1 MTAGTERQERK
12 PAPFWSPYLA
22 GLGLGL
28 TLLTSYIVLG
38 TGLGA
43 SGGLARCAAWLEHG
57 VAPGHVE
64 KSAYFGGWFGAG
76 ASSSVLAYYLV
87 AMAAGVLLGSFLS
100 AWGSGR
106 VAAAVER
113 GPTMSRR
120 GRLIF
125 ALLGGILVGFASRL
139 ARGCT
144 SGQALSGTAML
155 FTGSVVFLG
164 CLFVGGY
171 AAAWFLRRQWK

>member
-1 MTAGTERQERK
+1 MSAETELHDAKQ
-12 PAPFWSPYLA
+12 APHWSPYLA
-22 GLGLGL
+22 GVGLGL
-28 TLLTSYIVLG
+28 TLLVSYIVLG

-43 SGGLARCAAWLEHG
+43 SGGIARCAAWLEHA

-64 KSAYFGGWFGAG
+64 KSAYFGGWFGEG
-76 ASSSVLAYYLV
+76 ASVLAYYLV
-87 AMAAGVLLGSFLS
+87 AMSVGILLGAFIS

-125 ALLGGILVGFASRL
+125 ALIGGILVGFASRL

-155 FTGSVVFLG
+155 FTGSVVFLV

-171 AAAWFLRRQWK
+171 AAAWFLRRQWQ

>member
-1 MTAGTERQERK
+1 MSAETERQDAK
-12 PAPFWSPYLA
+12 PAACWSPYLA

-28 TLLTSYIVLG
+28 TLLVSYIILG

-43 SGGLARCAAWLEHG
+43 SGGIARCAAWLEHG

-64 KSAYFGGWFGAG
+64 KSAYFGGWFGPG
-76 ASSSVLAYYLV
+76 APSVLAYYLV
-87 AMAAGVLLGSFLS
+87 AMAVGILLGAFIS

-120 GRLIF
+120 GRLVF
-125 ALLGGILVGFASRL
+125 ALVGGILVGFASRL

-155 FTGSVVFLG
+155 FTGSVVFLV
-164 CLFVGGY
+164 CLFIGGY
-171 AAAWFLRRQWK
+171 GAAWFFRRQWR